1 MFSRY
6 KLLLSEVSSVFWF
19 YNVIFLAAWKY
30 MIIMHGFYVLICILT
45 YSLVDAIIAKWL
57 VLKLNVQ

>member
-1 MFSRY
+1 
-6 KLLLSEVSSVFWF
+6 
-19 YNVIFLAAWKY
+19 
-30 MIIMHGFYVLICILT
+30 MIIMHGFYVLLCILT